1 MRFNRVLR
9 LAERTDIAPALK
21 KLWKKHHH
29 VDGQVVQMLSPF
41 EQKIVT
47 PMFKDGYVKL
57 YKKIFEFARD
67 AGPAFVFFTGLYVWA
82 ESHHK
87 EIAFHHRD

>member
-1 MRFNRVLR
+1 MRASFVR

-29 VDGQVVQMLSPF
+29 IDGQVTQTLSPF
-41 EQKIVT
+41 EQKIVS
-47 PMFKDGYVKL
+47 PMFKDGYAKL
-57 YKKIFEFARD
+57 YKKFFEFARD
-67 AGPAFVFFTGLYVWA
+67 AGPAVIFFGVLYQWA
-82 ESHHK
+82 EWKHK